1 MDWVSELRQ
10 GFRALP
16 AGGVLS
22 VSFADRSD
30 TIGEVGSEFNA
41 LAAELGRMPPGDLS
55 RERAHALRNR
65 LAGILAALHLVG
77 ATGALDPAQQAAL
90 QETVEEGK
98 RLDATLRAHPVGK
111 S

>member
-16 AGGVLS
+16 AGAVLS

-30 TIGEVGSEFNA
+30 TIGEVGREFNA
-41 LAAELGRMPPGDLS
+41 LAAELGRMPPNEMS

-65 LAGILAALHLVG
+65 LAGILAALHVLN

-90 QETVEEGK
+90 QETVEEAK
-98 RLDATLRAHPVGK
+98 RLDAALRAHPAAK

>member
-16 AGGVLS
+16 AGVVPS
-22 VSFADRSD
+22 VSFADRGD
-30 TIGEVGSEFNA
+30 TIGEVGREFNA
-41 LAAELGRMPPGDLS
+41 LAAELARPGGEMT
-55 RERAHALRNR
+55 REQAHRLRNR
-65 LAGILAALHLVG
+65 LAGILAALYVVG

-90 QETVEEGK
+90 QETVEEAK
-98 RLDATLRAHPVGK
+98 RLDAGLRARPVEK